1 MSQTHSGSRRLPA
14 RYAGIV
20 MPVALSI
27 VMSMIVSAVA
37 TVKNLGPSAEFFSAW
52 PTAWLASWLIALP
65 TLFLVLPLVRRF
77 VALVVEPAGR

>member
-1 MSQTHSGSRRLPA
+1 MSEAQAGSRRLPA

-20 MPVALSI
+20 MPVVLSI

-37 TVKNLGPSAEFFSAW
+37 TVKNLGPSAEFFTAW
-52 PTAWLASWLIALP
+52 PTAWLVSWIIALP
-65 TLFLVLPLVRRF
+65 TLFFVLPLVRRV